1 MRQVLSHLQA
11 ILALPFLAIV
21 VVPLL
26 ILNAPESFNPGW
38 SFAFPLLLIPLV
50 AGVLLIAV
58 GSLLLWHTIRLFVL
72 FGNGTIAPWTPTQKL
87 VVRGIYRYVRNP
99 MIAGV
104 MSILFGLAVL
114 CGSLPLLYWF
124 LAFGFVNLLYI
135 PLLEEP
141 QIEERFG
148 EAYRTYKRNVPRW
161 IPRLRPWDPPRDE

>member
-26 ILNAPESFNPGW
+26 VLNATRSLNPGW
-38 SFAFPLLLIPLV
+38 SLAFPLLLIPLV
-50 AGVLLIAV
+50 AGVFLSAV
-58 GSLLLWHTIRLFVL
+58 GFLLLWQTIRLFVL
-72 FGNGTIAPWTPTQKL
+72 FGNGTLAPWMPTQKL
-87 VVRGIYRYVRNP
+87 VVRGIYRHVRNP
-99 MIAGV
+99 MITGV
-104 MSILFGLAVL
+104 MLILLGFALV

-124 LAFGFVNLLYI
+124 LAFVLVNVLYV

-148 EAYRTYKRNVPRW
+148 DAYRLYKRNVPRW
-161 IPRLRPWDPPRDE
+161 IPRLHPWEPPRD